1 MQKRREMLA
10 LLILVLSTIALAQF
24 GVYYWRALVVT
35 AATQPLSDRA
45 RAAAQLASSTSGAP
59 DFAAVLSLHKVTPG
73 LGRGAGSGLSMV
85 RSYYSAVSA
94 LGRVAP
100 ALSAWVEGEKTVCA
114 QYATVML
121 DRRLARVAACVAS
134 SQSF

>member
-1 MQKRREMLA
+1 MLA
-10 LLILVLSTIALAQF
+10 ALILVLSTIALMQF

-45 RAAAQLASSTSGAP
+45 RAAAQLATDTAGVPEFS
-59 DFAAVLSLHKVTPG
+59 AVMSLHKLTPG
-73 LGRGAGSGLSMV
+73 LGGNGGGLGLV
-85 RSYYSAVSA
+85 RSYFSVVNA
-94 LGRVAP
+94 LGKAMP
-100 ALSAWVEGEKTVCA
+100 SLASWANGEKVVCA
-114 QYATVML
+114 RYATVIL

>member
-1 MQKRREMLA
+1 MLA
-10 LLILVLSTIALAQF
+10 LFILVLSTIALMQF

-35 AATQPLSDRA
+35 AATQPVTERA
-45 RAAAQLASSTSGAP
+45 RAAAQLAAGTSGSP
-59 DFAAVLSLHKVTPG
+59 DFSAVLSLHKLTPG
-73 LGRGAGSGLSMV
+73 LGGQGGGLSLV

-94 LGRVAP
+94 LGRVVP

-121 DRRLARVAACVAS
+121 DRRLAHVAACVAS

>member
-1 MQKRREMLA
+1 M
-10 LLILVLSTIALAQF
+10 LILVLSTVALVQF

-45 RAAAQLASSTSGAP
+45 RAAAQLATDKSGTP
-59 DFAAVLSLHKVTPG
+59 DFSAVLSLHQLTPG
-73 LGRGAGSGLSMV
+73 LGGHGSGLTLI
-85 RSYYSAVSA
+85 RSYHSAVSA
-94 LGRVAP
+94 LGRMVP
-100 ALSAWVEGEKTVCA
+100 SLSGWVNGEKLVCA
-114 QYATVML
+114 RYATVML

>member
-1 MQKRREMLA
+1 MLA
-10 LLILVLSTIALAQF
+10 ALILALSTIALMQF

-45 RAAAQLASSTSGAP
+45 RAAASLAADNAGVPEFS
-59 DFAAVLSLHKVTPG
+59 AVLSLHKLPPG
-73 LGRGAGSGLSMV
+73 LGGQGGGLTLI
-85 RSYYSAVSA
+85 RSYHSIVNA
-94 LGRVAP
+94 LGRVVP
-100 ALSAWVEGEKTVCA
+100 QLSGWANGEKQVCA
-114 QYATVML
+114 RYATVVL